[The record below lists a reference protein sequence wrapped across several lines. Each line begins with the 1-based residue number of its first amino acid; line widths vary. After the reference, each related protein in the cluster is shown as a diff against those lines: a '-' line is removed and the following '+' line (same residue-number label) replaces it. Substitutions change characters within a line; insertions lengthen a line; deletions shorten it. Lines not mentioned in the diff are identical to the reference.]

1 MPSTCLSIKFCKYA
15 DSMFTSFIELHKN
28 DVYPNFSACASLFNT
43 SVEKN
48 GWLISGNTNPI
59 IFDCLYNRL
68 LAKLLGLKL
77 YFLIILVTFFIV
89 SGCTRALPVNTLE
102 TVEGDT
108 PASLAM
114 SYMVILPFFISFL
127 PLLRIINTKN

>member
-1 MPSTCLSIKFCKYA
+1 CLSIKFCKYA

-48 GWLISGNTNPI
+48 GWLISDNTNPI

-68 LAKLLGLKL
+68 LTKLLGLKL
-77 YFLIILVTFFIV
+77 YFFIIFVTFFIN
-89 SGCTRALPVNTLE
+89 SGSTPALLVNTPE
-102 TVEGDT
+102 TVKGD
-108 PASLAM
+108 AHGSFAI
-114 SYMVILPFFISFL
+114 SYIVILPNCISIHHLQSSF
-127 PLLRIINTKN
+127 T